1 MVRLKIGQIEVEYDH
16 VIQPR
21 ELKSLIKYLAG
32 IAVALE
38 ATPEDDTEE
47 TQNQTVSI
55 GFTTEI
61 APPIEIDLSEYFEE
75 EETAGRNN

>member
-16 VIQPR
+16 VIQPK
-21 ELKSLIKYLAG
+21 ELKCLIKYLAG

-38 ATPEDDTEE
+38 STPDEETEE
-47 TQNQTVSI
+47 DTRPTVSL

-75 EETAGRNN
+75 EESGRNN

>member
-1 MVRLKIGQIEVEYDH
+1 VVRLKIGQIEVEYDH

-47 TQNQTVSI
+47 TQTQTVSI

>member
-16 VIQPR
+16 VIQPK

-32 IAVALE
+32 IAISINAALE
-38 ATPEDDTEE
+38 EEAEED
-47 TQNQTVSI
+47 NRPTVSL

-75 EETAGRNN
+75 EDTTGRNN

>member
-1 MVRLKIGQIEVEYDH
+1 MVRLKIGAIEVEYDH
-16 VIQPR
+16 VMQPK

-38 ATPEDDTEE
+38 ATPDDEPEE
-47 TQNQTVSI
+47 TQSAPVSI

-75 EETAGRNN
+75 ETTGRNN

>member
-1 MVRLKIGQIEVEYDH
+1 MVRIKIGRIDVEYDH
-16 VIQPR
+16 VIQPK

-38 ATPEDDTEE
+38 DTSDDEPEED
-47 TQNQTVSI
+47 NRPTVSL
-55 GFTTEI
+55 GLTTEI